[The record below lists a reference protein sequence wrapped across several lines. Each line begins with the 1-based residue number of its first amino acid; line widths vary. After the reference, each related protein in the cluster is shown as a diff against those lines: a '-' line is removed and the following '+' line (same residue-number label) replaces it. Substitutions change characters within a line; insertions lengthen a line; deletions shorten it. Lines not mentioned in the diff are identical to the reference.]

1 MKNSAVRHLKP
12 DTGFKYNNNKH
23 IIVALTVEKLSGCG
37 VSCSKSA
44 VHLLQTFA
52 QKMDCIFV
60 AENKSI
66 ANLKTLTI

>member
-1 MKNSAVRHLKP
+1 MRISAVRHLKP
-12 DTGFKYNNNKH
+12 DTGFKYNNKN
-23 IIVALTVEKLSGCG
+23 IIVALTVAKLSGSG

-52 QKMDCIFV
+52 QKVDCIFV

>member
-1 MKNSAVRHLKP
+1 MRISAVRHLKP
-12 DTGFKYNNNKH
+12 DTGFKYNNKN

-44 VHLLQTFA
+44 VHLSQILQE
-52 QKMDCIFV
+52 KMDCIFV

-66 ANLKTLTI
+66 ANIKTLTI

>member
-12 DTGFKYNNNKH
+12 VSGFKYNNNKN
-23 IIVALTVEKLSGCG
+23 IIVTLTVEKLSGFG

-52 QKMDCIFV
+52 QKVDCIFI
-60 AENKSI
+60 AKQIKINNKP
-66 ANLKTLTI
+66 LTI

>member
-1 MKNSAVRHLKP
+1 MRISAVRHLKP
-12 DTGFKYNNNKH
+12 DTGFKYNNKN
-23 IIVALTVEKLSGCG
+23 IIVALAVEKLSGSG

-52 QKMDCIFV
+52 QKVDCIFI

-66 ANLKTLTI
+66 ANIKTLTI

>member
-1 MKNSAVRHLKP
+1 MRISAVRHLKP
-12 DTGFKYNNNKH
+12 DTGFKYNNKN
-23 IIVALTVEKLSGCG
+23 IIVTLTVEKLSGSG
-37 VSCSKSA
+37 VSCRKSA

>member
-12 DTGFKYNNNKH
+12 ATGFKYNNNKN
-23 IIVALTVEKLSGCG
+23 IIVTLTVAKLSGSG

-44 VHLLQTFA
+44 VHLLKTFA
-52 QKMDCIFV
+52 QKVDCIFV

>member
-12 DTGFKYNNNKH
+12 ATGFKYNNNKN
-23 IIVALTVEKLSGCG
+23 IIVTLTVEKLSGSG
-37 VSCSKSA
+37 VSCRKSA

>member
-12 DTGFKYNNNKH
+12 APGFKYNNKN
-23 IIVALTVEKLSGCG
+23 IIVALTVEKLSGSG
-37 VSCSKSA
+37 VSCRKSA

-52 QKMDCIFV
+52 QKVDCIFV

>member
-12 DTGFKYNNNKH
+12 VSGFKYNNKN

-37 VSCSKSA
+37 VSCRKSA
-44 VHLLQTFA
+44 VHLLKTFA
-52 QKMDCIFV
+52 QKVDCIFI

-66 ANLKTLTI
+66 ATLKTLTI

>member
-12 DTGFKYNNNKH
+12 VSGFKYNNNKN
-23 IIVALTVEKLSGCG
+23 IIVALTVEKLSGFG

-52 QKMDCIFV
+52 QKVDCIFV
-60 AENKSI
+60 AENKSNTNI
-66 ANLKTLTI
+66 LTLTI